1 MENLKPQFV
10 PGQAMGPSLTT
21 SLAMED
27 KIAHLQISQENDQLK
42 GQVRPF
48 QTLKFFIIR
57 HLLIRTVIL
66 FQIRELN
73 ERIEIL
79 RVKRMQDKDKM
90 KEFEKIRLQLE
101 QLIEFKSK
109 VMESQVMI
117 FFLEEKFFH
126 TSSTYDFIN
135 TWPGFSTGE
144 FAKRITESTA
154 RSSRCPRCQRAIS
167 GRNG

>member
-66 FQIRELN
+66 LQIRELN

-117 FFLEEKFFH
+117 FF
-126 TSSTYDFIN
+126 
-135 TWPGFSTGE
+135 
-144 FAKRITESTA
+144 
-154 RSSRCPRCQRAIS
+154 
-167 GRNG
+167 